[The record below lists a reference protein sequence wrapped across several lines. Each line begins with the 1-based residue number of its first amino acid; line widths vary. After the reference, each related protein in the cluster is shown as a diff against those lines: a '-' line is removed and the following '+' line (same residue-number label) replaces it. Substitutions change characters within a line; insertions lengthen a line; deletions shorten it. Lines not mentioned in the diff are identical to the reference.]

1 MSKSVKSSSKNT
13 SVISIRVD
21 ASKFE
26 KLDNQLSNLAAT
38 SISSSGKLGIT
49 KGELLEQLLDDYLSS
64 TELKDFV
71 NRDFRLQT
79 SEQNRRIDELT
90 DAVNTLTST
99 VANLRNIFVLT
110 LNSGDINA
118 TLSSINT
125 LNSRAKIEQKSGAND
140 FEFTTKIGA
149 DIEQNN
155 VDNESDLIAAFEQI
169 TVSNSEENGTKRGIH
184 NSGLVTHFGR
194 IKEVKN
200 IHKRG
205 KNI

>member
-118 TLSSINT
+118 TLSSIHT
-125 LNSRAKIEQKSGAND
+125 LNSRAKIEQKSTAND
-140 FEFTTKIGA
+140 FEFTSKIGA
-149 DIEQNN
+149 DYEQNN

-169 TVSNSEENGTKRGIH
+169 TVSNSEEDGTKKGIH